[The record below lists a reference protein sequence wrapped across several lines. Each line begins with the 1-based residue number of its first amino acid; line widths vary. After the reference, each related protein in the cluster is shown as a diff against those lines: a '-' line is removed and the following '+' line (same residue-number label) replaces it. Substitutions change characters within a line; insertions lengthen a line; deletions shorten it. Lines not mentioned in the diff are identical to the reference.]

1 MNGNKT
7 LTAYFER
14 YAVTGD
20 EIFQGTALTS
30 STYWKGVGSDVVYS
44 VAGGMAI
51 FSMSGKIDGSSYIIF
66 NKGYMG
72 SKLEQGHRY
81 RITLTIKA
89 SMNDVSLIA
98 LMGNAL
104 DIPSSVS
111 EDALFYGGYDGPLT
125 TSYKTISAEFTVKRD
140 STIEDG
146 FLFIVSMDCTVGIS
160 SISLKEI

>member
-1 MNGNKT
+1 
-7 LTAYFER
+7 
-14 YAVTGD
+14 
-20 EIFQGTALTS
+20 
-30 STYWKGVGSDVVYS
+30 
-44 VAGGMAI
+44 
-51 FSMSGKIDGSSYIIF
+51 MSGKIDGSSYIIF

-81 RITLTIKA
+81 RIT
-89 SMNDVSLIA
+89 MNDVSLIA

-111 EDALFYGGYDGPLT
+111 EDALFYGGYDGTLT